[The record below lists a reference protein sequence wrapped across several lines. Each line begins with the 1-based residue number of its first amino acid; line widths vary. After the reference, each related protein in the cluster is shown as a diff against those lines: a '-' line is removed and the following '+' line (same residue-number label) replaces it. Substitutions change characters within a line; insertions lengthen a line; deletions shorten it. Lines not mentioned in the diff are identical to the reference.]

1 MAVSFSRSQ
10 RIVLGI
16 VQENLPDGLEP
27 YAEIAAKAGIGEEE
41 VLDFLRALLAQGAIR
56 RFGASIKHQKA
67 GYVHN
72 AMVAWK
78 ITPETADEAGRLA
91 ARHPGVSHCYYRPSS
106 FPDWPYELY
115 TMVHGRTRG
124 ECERAIEEIAGL
136 AALSEHIVLESLKE
150 LKKSSMRYFPLSEAD
165 PE

>member
-1 MAVSFSRSQ
+1 MAVSFSRAQ

-16 VQENLPDGLEP
+16 VQENIPDCLDP
-27 YAEIAAKAGIGEEE
+27 YAEIAARAGLGEAE
-41 VLDFLRALLAQGAIR
+41 VIDFLRALLAQGAIR

-67 GYVHN
+67 GYAHN
-72 AMVAWK
+72 AMAAWK
-78 ITPETADEAGRLA
+78 ITPEKADEAGRLA

-115 TMVHGRTRG
+115 TMVHGRSRA
-124 ECERAIEEIAGL
+124 ECCRAIEEIAGN
-136 AALSEHIVLESLKE
+136 ASLSEHIVLDSLKE
-150 LKKSSMRYFPLSEAD
+150 LKKSSMRYFPLSGEN